1 MSEIKATMAGMVFNV
16 FVQQGASVAK
26 GEVVVVLESMK
37 MEIPIESDQAGIAK
51 TVHIAVGD
59 FVNEGDVLVTIS

>member
-37 MEIPIESDQAGIAK
+37 MEIPIESDQAGI
-51 TVHIAVGD
+51 
-59 FVNEGDVLVTIS
+59 

>member
-16 FVQQGASVAK
+16 FVQQGASVTK

-37 MEIPIESDQAGIAK
+37 MEIPIESDQAGIGE